1 MKYLVTG
8 GAGFIGSNLV
18 EALVKKGHSVRIIDN
33 FSSGSLNNIKN
44 FKKKIKILNHD
55 ISKSSSKLSKF
66 FTKVDVVIHLAGIAD
81 IVPSI
86 ENPQNYFTTNVNG
99 TFNVLKASLENRVKR
114 FIYSASSS
122 CYGIPKKYP
131 TSENEKISTKYPYAL
146 TKG

>member
-86 ENPQNYFTTNVNG
+86 QNPKRYYEVNVTG
-99 TFNVLKASLENRVKR
+99 TLNILDSARKLKKNCNIV
-114 FIYSASSS
+114 I
-122 CYGIPKKYP
+122 
-131 TSENEKISTKYPYAL
+131 
-146 TKG
+146 